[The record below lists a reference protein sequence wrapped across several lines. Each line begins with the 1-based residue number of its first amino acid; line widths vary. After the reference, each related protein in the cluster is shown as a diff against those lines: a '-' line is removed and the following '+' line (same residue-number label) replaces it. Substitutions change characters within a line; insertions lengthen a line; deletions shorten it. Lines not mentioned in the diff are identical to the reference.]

1 MKIDRAE
8 LLRYLGWRG
17 QPLDGVTSDSL
28 ERMSARCLEVAAPRS
43 VVRKFAYANGAL
55 SDTGVKFEG
64 SDIVGYLSGVDEVYL
79 IAATVGAGI
88 ERELTRLTAVSRTDA
103 LIFDAAASC
112 AIESYLDERAEE
124 LEKECSRILLPRFSC
139 GYGDFPISAQKDIC
153 ALLNTPTRIGVCV
166 DENYT
171 LSPLKS
177 VTAVIGILKEGETRK
192 ACASRCALCAKTD
205 CAYHRDKR

>member
-1 MKIDRAE
+1 MKIDRNE

-17 QPLDGVTSDSL
+17 QDIDTVISDSID
-28 ERMSARCLEVAAPRS
+28 RMSELCMKVAAPRS
-43 VVRKFAYANGAL
+43 VVRRFSYSDGVITDAGLQLEGNDVRRHLDGA
-55 SDTGVKFEG
+55 
-64 SDIVGYLSGVDEVYL
+64 DEVYL
-79 IAATVGAGI
+79 IAATIGAGI
-88 ERELTRLTAVSRTDA
+88 ERELERLNIKSRTDA

-112 AIESYLDERAEE
+112 AIESYLDERTEE

-166 DENYT
+166 DENHT

-177 VTAVIGILKEGETRK
+177 VTAVIGILKEGAKRG
-192 ACASRCALCAKTD
+192 ACSSRCAICTKTD
-205 CAYHRDKR
+205 CIYRR

>member
-43 VVRKFAYANGAL
+43 VVRKFAYSNGTL

-64 SDIVGYLSGVDEVYL
+64 TDIAKHLYGVDEVYL

-88 ERELTRLTAVSRTDA
+88 ERELTRLTATSRTDA
-103 LIFDAAASC
+103 LVFDAAASC
-112 AIESYLDERAEE
+112 AIESYLDERCAE
-124 LEKECSRILLPRFSC
+124 LEKECARVLLPRFSC

-166 DENYT
+166 DGNNT

-177 VTAVIGILKEGETRK
+177 VTAVIGILDKGASRG
-192 ACASRCALCAKTD
+192 ACASRCAICTKTD
-205 CAYHRDKR
+205 CVYRR

>member
-1 MKIDRAE
+1 MKIVRSE

-17 QPLDGVTSDSL
+17 QPLDEITTSSL
-28 ERMSARCLEVAAPRS
+28 ERMSALCLEVAVPRS
-43 VVRKFAYANGAL
+43 VVRKFSYADGAL
-55 SDTGVKFEG
+55 SDTGVKLEG
-64 SDIVGYLSGVDEVYL
+64 ADIAKHLSGVDEVYL

-103 LIFDAAASC
+103 LVFDAAASC

-192 ACASRCALCAKTD
+192 ACASRCAICSKTD
-205 CAYHRDKR
+205 CVCRR

>member
-1 MKIDRAE
+1 MKIVRSE

-17 QPLDGVTSDSL
+17 QPLDGITTSSL

-43 VVRKFAYANGAL
+43 VVRRFAYANGAL
-55 SDTGVKFEG
+55 SDTGVKLEG
-64 SDIVGYLSGVDEVYL
+64 ADIAKHLSGVDEVYL

-103 LIFDAAASC
+103 LVFDAAASC
-112 AIESYLDERAEE
+112 AIESYLDERCAE
-124 LEKECSRILLPRFSC
+124 LEKDSGRILLPRFSC

-177 VTAVIGILKEGETRK
+177 VTAVIGILKEGAKRG
-192 ACASRCALCAKTD
+192 ACASRCAICSKTD
-205 CAYHRDKR
+205 CVYRR

>member
-1 MKIDRAE
+1 MKIVRSE

-17 QPLDGVTSDSL
+17 QPLDEITTSSL

-43 VVRKFAYANGAL
+43 VVRRFAYANGAL
-55 SDTGVKFEG
+55 SDTGVKLEG
-64 SDIVGYLSGVDEVYL
+64 ADIAKHLSGVDEVYL

-103 LIFDAAASC
+103 LVFDAAASC
-112 AIESYLDERAEE
+112 AIESYLDERCAE
-124 LEKECSRILLPRFSC
+124 LEKDSGRILLPRFSC

-177 VTAVIGILKEGETRK
+177 VTAVIGILKEGENRK

-205 CAYHRDKR
+205 CAYRRDKR

>member
-1 MKIDRAE
+1 MKIERTE

-17 QPLDGVTSDSL
+17 QPLDGITTSSL

-43 VVRKFAYANGAL
+43 VVRRFAYANGVL
-55 SDTGVKFEG
+55 SDIGVKLEG
-64 SDIVGYLSGVDEVYL
+64 ADIAKHLSGVDEVYL

-103 LIFDAAASC
+103 LVFDAAASC
-112 AIESYLDERAEE
+112 AIESYLDERCAE
-124 LEKECSRILLPRFSC
+124 LEKDSGRILLPRFSC

-205 CAYHRDKR
+205 CAYRRDKR

>member
-1 MKIDRAE
+1 MKIVRSE

-17 QPLDGVTSDSL
+17 QPLDEITTSSL
-28 ERMSARCLEVAAPRS
+28 ERMSALCLEVAVPRS
-43 VVRKFAYANGAL
+43 VVRKFSYADGAL
-55 SDTGVKFEG
+55 SDTGVKLEG
-64 SDIVGYLSGVDEVYL
+64 ADIAKHLSCVDEVYL

-112 AIESYLDERAEE
+112 AIESYLDERCAE
-124 LEKECSRILLPRFSC
+124 LEKDSGRILLPRFSC

-166 DENYT
+166 DENHT

-177 VTAVIGILKEGETRK
+177 VTAVIGILKEGAK
-192 ACASRCALCAKTD
+192 HGACASRCAICSKTD
-205 CAYHRDKR
+205 CVYRR

>member
-43 VVRKFAYANGAL
+43 VVRRFAYANGAL
-55 SDTGVKFEG
+55 SETGVKLEG
-64 SDIVGYLSGVDEVYL
+64 ADIAKHLSGVDEVYL

-103 LIFDAAASC
+103 LVFDAAASC
-112 AIESYLDERAEE
+112 AIESYLDERCAE
-124 LEKECSRILLPRFSC
+124 LEK
-139 GYGDFPISAQKDIC
+139 
-153 ALLNTPTRIGVCV
+153 LNTPTRIGVCV

-177 VTAVIGILKEGETRK
+177 VTAVIGILKEGAKRG
-192 ACASRCALCAKTD
+192 ACASRCAICTKTD
-205 CAYHRDKR
+205 CVYRR

>member
-112 AIESYLDERAEE
+112 AIESYLDERTEE

-205 CAYHRDKR
+205 CAYRRDKR